1 MLISFMHKS
10 GWALAALTAGL
21 MTAQAA
27 APSFDCAKA
36 SGDAEK
42 AICASAEISAADKKL
57 AETYAELLK
66 KLDNEAAAALRSDQR
81 QFIADRDELF
91 NLTTQTQERLTERL
105 EFTLT
110 NREKILSA
118 VEVVPPAGLQGMWR
132 NNNALLTI
140 SADKAGK
147 LTFDNNGTEQVTGY
161 WTCNA
166 EGIVEPQGEAKGK
179 VAVDDGW
186 NIELTRAGSVLKL
199 TESGPSGTPPYCGLN
214 GAMAGTYFYVGA
226 AH

>member
-1 MLISFMHKS
+1 MHKS

-27 APSFDCAKA
+27 TPSFDCAKA
-36 SGDAEK
+36 SDDAEK

-66 KLDNEAAAALRSDQR
+66 KLDNEAATALRSDQR

-91 NLTTQTQERLTERL
+91 NLTTQTQERLAERL

-118 VEVVPPAGLQGMWR
+118 VEAVPPAGLQGMWR

-140 SADKAGK
+140 SAGKAGK
-147 LTFDNNGTEQVTGY
+147 LTFDSNGTEQVTGY

>member
-1 MLISFMHKS
+1 MLISLMHKS

-21 MTAQAA
+21 MTAQA

-42 AICASAEISAADKKL
+42 AICASAKISAADKKL

-66 KLDNEAAAALRSDQR
+66 KLDNEAAAALRNDQR

-91 NLTTQTQERLTERL
+91 TLTTQTQERLTERL

-118 VEVVPPAGLQGMWR
+118 VEPTPPAGLQGTWR

-147 LTFDNNGTEQVTGY
+147 LTFDGNGTEQVTGY

-166 EGIVEPQGEAKGK
+166 EGVVEPDGEAKGK
-179 VAVDDGW
+179 VAVDNGW
-186 NIELTRAGSVLKL
+186 TIELIRAGSVLKL
-199 TESGPSGTPPYCGLN
+199 TESGPSGTVPYCGLN
-214 GAMAGTYFYVGA
+214 GAMAGAYFYVGTP
-226 AH
+226 H

>member
-1 MLISFMHKS
+1 MLISLMHKS
-10 GWALAALTAGL
+10 GWALVALTAGL
-21 MTAQAA
+21 MTAQA

-42 AICASAEISAADKKL
+42 AICASAEISAADRKL

-66 KLDNEAAAALRSDQR
+66 KLDNEAAAALRNDQR

-91 NLTTQTQERLTERL
+91 TLTTQTQERLTERL

-110 NREKILSA
+110 NREKILNA
-118 VEVVPPAGLQGMWR
+118 VEPTPPAGLQGTWR

-147 LTFDNNGTEQVTGY
+147 LSFDGNGTEQVTGY

-166 EGIVEPQGEAKGK
+166 EGVVEPDGEAKGK
-179 VAVDDGW
+179 VAVDNGW
-186 NIELTRAGSVLKL
+186 TIELTRAGSVLKL
-199 TESGPSGTPPYCGLN
+199 TENGPSGTVPYCGLN

>member
-1 MLISFMHKS
+1 MLISLMHKS

-21 MTAQAA
+21 MTAQA

-66 KLDNEAAAALRSDQR
+66 KLDNEAAAALQDDQR

-110 NREKILSA
+110 NREKILGA
-118 VEVVPPAGLQGMWR
+118 VEPTPPAGLQGTWR

-147 LTFDNNGTEQVTGY
+147 LTFDGNGTEQVTGY

-166 EGIVEPQGEAKGK
+166 EGVVEPDGEVKGK
-179 VAVDDGW
+179 VAVDNGW
-186 NIELTRAGSVLKL
+186 AIALTRAGSVLKL
-199 TESGPSGTPPYCGLN
+199 TENGPSGTVPYCGLN
-214 GAMAGTYFYVGA
+214 GAMAGTYFYVGD

>member
-1 MLISFMHKS
+1 MLISLMHKS

-21 MTAQAA
+21 MTAQA

-42 AICASAEISAADKKL
+42 AICASAVISAADKKL

-66 KLDNEAAAALRSDQR
+66 KLDNEAAAALRNDQR

-91 NLTTQTQERLTERL
+91 TLTTQTQERLTERL

-110 NREKILSA
+110 NREKILGT
-118 VEVVPPAGLQGMWR
+118 VEPTPPAGLQGTWR
-132 NNNALLTI
+132 NHNALLTI

-147 LTFDNNGTEQVTGY
+147 LTFDGNGTEQVTGY

-166 EGIVEPQGEAKGK
+166 EGVVEPDGEAKGK
-179 VAVDDGW
+179 VAVDNGW
-186 NIELTRAGSVLKL
+186 TIELTRAGSVLKL
-199 TESGPSGTPPYCGLN
+199 AESGPSGTVPYCGLN
-214 GAMAGTYFYVGA
+214 GAMAGTYFYVGT